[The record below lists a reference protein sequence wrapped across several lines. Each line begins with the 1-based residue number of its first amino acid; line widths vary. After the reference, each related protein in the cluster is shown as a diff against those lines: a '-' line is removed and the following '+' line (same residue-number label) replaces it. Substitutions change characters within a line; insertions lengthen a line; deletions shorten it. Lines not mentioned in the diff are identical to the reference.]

1 MNWIVKRVS
10 MRKLISFIITI
21 LLLNPPLTG
30 VTQDEK
36 AAEILDGLSDL
47 MNSAPSVKIDFT
59 FIITDLKDGMTEEIE
74 GNIVMKDNKYRLET
88 MEMVSWFDGSSVY
101 TYMPD
106 VNELMISDNAET
118 EDILSNPVNLFSI
131 YREKFRY
138 RLIGETSQ
146 SGKTLYE
153 VDLHPLDLD
162 QAYHTIKLFIEKDK
176 KSLHSAVVAA
186 KDGSRYTLL
195 VDKFDDRHDLPDD
208 FFSFTKDDYPGV
220 EVIDMRW

>member
-1 MNWIVKRVS
+1 
-10 MRKLISFIITI
+10 MRKLLAFIITV
-21 LLLNPPLTG
+21 LLFNPALSG
-30 VTQDEK
+30 VKQDEK
-36 AAEILDGLSDL
+36 AAEILDGLSAL
-47 MNSAPSVKIDFT
+47 INSAPSVKIEFT
-59 FIITDLKDGMTEEIE
+59 FLVSDLKDGMTEEIE
-74 GNIVMKDNKYRLET
+74 GTIVMQDSKYRLET

-101 TYMPD
+101 TYMAD
-106 VNELMISDNAET
+106 VNELIISDHDET
-118 EDILSNPVNLFSI
+118 GDILSNPVNLFSI
-131 YREKFRY
+131 YREEFRY

-162 QAYHTIKLFIEKDK
+162 QAYHTIKLFVEKDK

-195 VDKFDDRHDLPDD
+195 VEKFDDRHDLPDD
-208 FFSFTKDDYPGV
+208 FFSFRRDDYPGV

>member
-1 MNWIVKRVS
+1 
-10 MRKLISFIITI
+10 MRRLIAFIITV
-21 LLLNPPLTG
+21 LLFNPPLTG

-36 AAEILDGLSDL
+36 AAEILDGLSAL
-47 MNSAPSVKIDFT
+47 INSAPSVKIDFT
-59 FIITDLKDGMTEEIE
+59 FIVSDLKDGMREEIE
-74 GNIVMKDNKYRLET
+74 GTLVMQNSKYRLET
-88 MEMVSWFDGSSVY
+88 MDMVSWFDGSYVY

-106 VNELMISDNAET
+106 VNELMIRDNAET

-131 YREKFRY
+131 YKEEFRY

-153 VDLHPLDLD
+153 IDLHPLDLD
-162 QAYHTIKLFIEKDK
+162 QAYHTVKLFVEKDK
-176 KSLHSAVVAA
+176 KRLHSAVIAA

-195 VDKFDDRHDLPDD
+195 IDKFDDRHDLPDD
-208 FFSFTKDDYPGV
+208 FFSFTRDDYPGV